1 MQQQILFCYP
11 FFRIGQWEFTPSCI
25 FVLFFLIAFPIAHLN
40 IWQKSNQKD
49 CFSDFTYVI
58 HLRKIWADI
67 VLRRKTLQLLGAY
80 VFCFMLYWLRPSVGN
95 IDLEKHWLFAF
106 ADYYLHYESLLSLII
121 VFLSMGTILINSGK
135 EQYVRVLNHVVVFY
149 FIISAACMQ
158 ITRQLRWGWSV
169 PTLAV
174 LFGLSVMLETC
185 DVIGKHTNESLPN
198 TTFLPIERYD
208 QLFEL
213 RQVQADELR
222 ELIIG
227 SADEPISICVSGD
240 WGSGKTS
247 LVNGA
252 LAELKKCE
260 GCGDNY
266 EIIRVNALEL
276 DSLQSL
282 KTYMFQQIRRILKLK
297 GSYVGTGSEYQK
309 FLAATAG
316 VISHSQLPDMVGK
329 LFGPPTLDYRDERK
343 SVEKVLS
350 DALGTNGRLI
360 IVVDDVERCDAKK
373 ALEFVFFVKEIVSM
387 KQCITIFITEYGV
400 LKNIAEKYFG
410 ECPEIFFDKFF
421 NYRLAV
427 SEIEAETVLKDRVYA
442 GNYLEAERLA
452 FVEYFFK
459 NPKQITNI
467 ATPYASELE
476 EWTEKLNAGKPISK
490 DDWNEC
496 IDKILCAYCYLNPA
510 DSPEE
515 ADKKIEA
522 GKEYI
527 QKLFLIAKQWL
538 IDGTWSPKDMLAF
551 VSHNRNNEL
560 WVSGQV
566 SIMEELC
573 DILMPYLVPSTQIAN
588 QLELFSVEYVSHRI
602 SHFTQLLYYVVPAEL
617 NKEENDDE
625 ILQNAADAVFKS
637 DKTVE
642 ERIEKYLSELER
654 LTAIPMLPKE
664 RSAFDRLESLAVYLR
679 EYLEK
684 NGYVDYLDVS
694 RTLRCAEISMKDLR
708 CFNKLILLATPT
720 KEPKEVLSDA
730 GPGHVFEAIVEIGRF
745 LTTPQDFSESSIR
758 DRMRMLFGQIRETPD
773 LYFTPE
779 QYDKLQDTLTIYYQK
794 TGASPAKYRKILAEH
809 KCPE

>member
-282 KTYMFQQIRRILKLK
+282 KTYVSLD
-297 GSYVGTGSEYQK
+297 GSQHNVVCVCGKTI
-309 FLAATAG
+309 ATAPHDMQCTPNADGLTHKTSCNRCGWTSADEQHDFRNG
-316 VISHSQLPDMVGK
+316 VCVCGI
-329 LFGPPTLDYRDERK
+329 EK
-343 SVEKVLS
+343 S
-350 DALGTNGRLI
+350 A
-360 IVVDDVERCDAKK
+360 
-373 ALEFVFFVKEIVSM
+373 
-387 KQCITIFITEYGV
+387 EYGGKQYAF
-400 LKNIAEKYFG
+400 LQA
-410 ECPEIFFDKFF
+410 
-421 NYRLAV
+421 AV
-427 SEIEAETVLKDRVYA
+427 
-442 GNYLEAERLA
+442 
-452 FVEYFFK
+452 
-459 NPKQITNI
+459 
-467 ATPYASELE
+467 
-476 EWTEKLNAGKPISK
+476 
-490 DDWNEC
+490 
-496 IDKILCAYCYLNPA
+496 
-510 DSPEE
+510 
-515 ADKKIEA
+515 
-522 GKEYI
+522 
-527 QKLFLIAKQWL
+527 
-538 IDGTWSPKDMLAF
+538 
-551 VSHNRNNEL
+551 
-560 WVSGQV
+560 
-566 SIMEELC
+566 
-573 DILMPYLVPSTQIAN
+573 
-588 QLELFSVEYVSHRI
+588 
-602 SHFTQLLYYVVPAEL
+602 
-617 NKEENDDE
+617 
-625 ILQNAADAVFKS
+625 NAAA
-637 DKTVE
+637 
-642 ERIEKYLSELER
+642 
-654 LTAIPMLPKE
+654 
-664 RSAFDRLESLAVYLR
+664 
-679 EYLEK
+679 
-684 NGYVDYLDVS
+684 
-694 RTLRCAEISMKDLR
+694 
-708 CFNKLILLATPT
+708 
-720 KEPKEVLSDA
+720 
-730 GPGHVFEAIVEIGRF
+730 
-745 LTTPQDFSESSIR
+745 
-758 DRMRMLFGQIRETPD
+758 
-773 LYFTPE
+773 
-779 QYDKLQDTLTIYYQK
+779 
-794 TGASPAKYRKILAEH
+794 
-809 KCPE
+809 